1 MAKLVKTYEN
11 GTEKFEL
18 TLLGETYNFTMI
30 PDSYGMSG
38 DKPGFDT
45 QIPKAH
51 PEYED
56 FDDYD
61 DLLDILDELYC
72 EEGGSDLAKLI
83 QELTD
88 WEKAHE

>member
-61 DLLDILDELYC
+61 DLL
-72 EEGGSDLAKLI
+72 GSISPLPIVSSSLSLVLSSVDANRKL
-83 QELTD
+83 
-88 WEKAHE
+88 